1 MKRRIV
7 LLMGILLLVGCGGQD
22 SDLETE
28 ITIPVSVEEVK
39 KKAIEEFIVAT
50 GTVFSMQ
57 ESILRSEIS
66 GYYRLLTSPKTKRP
80 FALGDFVDKGQ
91 EIIHLEDEEFEN
103 NIKLESQRLNLDISK
118 NEFEKQQS
126 LYEKGGVT
134 FRELKNAE
142 LAYVNAKYSYENA
155 LIQLSKMK
163 ITSPFYGVIVGL
175 PYYTQGTRVASNQE
189 MVKIMNYGMLYMEVN
204 LPGKELERVKVGQA
218 VRVMNYTLP
227 EDTLTGSISQ
237 VSPAIDAES
246 RTFKASLIID
256 NPDWLMRP
264 GMFVKTEL
272 VVAREDSALVI
283 PKNVI
288 LSKQRGKTVFV
299 VQRGAAQER
308 VISTGL
314 ENPKEVQVTSGL
326 QDNERLVVK
335 GFETLR
341 NRSKVK
347 IIR

>member
-1 MKRRIV
+1 MAIV
-7 LLMGILLLVGCGGQD
+7 LMVGCGGQD

-39 KKAIEEFIVAT
+39 KKTIEEFIVAT
-50 GTVFSMQ
+50 GTVYSMQ

-66 GYYRLLTSPKTKRP
+66 GYYRLLTNPKTKRS
-80 FALGDFVDKGQ
+80 FALGDFVNKNQ

-163 ITSPFYGVIVGL
+163 ITSPFYGVIVDL
-175 PYYTQGTRVASNQE
+175 PYYTDGTRVASSQE
-189 MVKIMNYGMLYMEVN
+189 MVKIMNYGKLYMEVN
-204 LPGKELERVKVGQA
+204 LPGKELGRVRVGQA
-218 VRVMNYTLP
+218 VRVMNYTLT

-246 RTFKASLIID
+246 RTFKASLTID

-283 PKNVI
+283 PKDVI
-288 LSKQRGKTVFV
+288 LSKQRGKTVFI

-308 VISTGL
+308 IISTGL